1 MNVPFRYHSE
11 VFSKFFFNSPLS
23 LVVHKIDSCVNLG
36 STDKT
41 SGCLTTN
48 LKTVLL
54 LYFDLVVA

>member
-1 MNVPFRYHSE
+1 MKFFPS
-11 VFSKFFFNSPLS
+11 FFFNSPLS

-36 STDKT
+36 STDKET